1 MQNTSYSSLLVAIIF
16 STFFY
21 VFFLQGV
28 IANTMAAS
36 NSSSTNE
43 EQEALLQSKWGGQ
56 NISNYCKWNGIVC
69 NEAQSVTEI
78 STRKYFNILIF
89 L

>member
-1 MQNTSYSSLLVAIIF
+1 MSCSYKVLLLTLWPDSL
-16 STFFY
+16 
-21 VFFLQGV
+21 
-28 IANTMAAS
+28 
-36 NSSSTNE
+36 STNE
-43 EQEALLQSKWGGQ
+43 EQEALLQSKRGVGPT
-56 NISNYCKWNGIVC
+56 ISEYCKWNGIVC